1 MSKMVLHNLRI
12 NPKTVTKPGLKL
24 SCFFSFSGTKE
35 TQDAPKQLKNNNS
48 KAVGKKVNPKNVKM
62 NNAEKADTSNKTDEH
77 LTVRSDLVNASV
89 GVNVGVNPSEKFAFS
104 RLMRQMAE
112 KYQDKNETTAER
124 YVD

>member
-1 MSKMVLHNLRI
+1 
-12 NPKTVTKPGLKL
+12 
-24 SCFFSFSGTKE
+24 
-35 TQDAPKQLKNNNS
+35 
-48 KAVGKKVNPKNVKM
+48 M
-62 NNAEKADTSNKTDEH
+62 NNAEKADASNKTDEH

>member
-1 MSKMVLHNLRI
+1 MS
-12 NPKTVTKPGLKL
+12 
-24 SCFFSFSGTKE
+24 
-35 TQDAPKQLKNNNS
+35 
-48 KAVGKKVNPKNVKM
+48 
-62 NNAEKADTSNKTDEH
+62 NAEKADASNKTDEH

>member
-1 MSKMVLHNLRI
+1 
-12 NPKTVTKPGLKL
+12 
-24 SCFFSFSGTKE
+24 
-35 TQDAPKQLKNNNS
+35 
-48 KAVGKKVNPKNVKM
+48 M
-62 NNAEKADTSNKTDEH
+62 NNADKVDTSNKTDEH

-112 KYQDKNETTAER
+112 KYQDKNETNAER

>member
-1 MSKMVLHNLRI
+1 
-12 NPKTVTKPGLKL
+12 
-24 SCFFSFSGTKE
+24 
-35 TQDAPKQLKNNNS
+35 
-48 KAVGKKVNPKNVKM
+48 M